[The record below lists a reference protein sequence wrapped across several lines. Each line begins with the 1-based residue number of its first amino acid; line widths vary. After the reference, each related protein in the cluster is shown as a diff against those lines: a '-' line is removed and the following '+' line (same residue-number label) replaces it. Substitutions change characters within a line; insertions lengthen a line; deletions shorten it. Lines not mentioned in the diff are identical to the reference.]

1 MPDGAFSSMMDRHG
15 FIPINHET
23 PKWFPVSAGE
33 VFDANGSPIAGYQR
47 IWREDSGDT
56 IALHTSD
63 YHLVPYQENFSRFDN
78 AIMRSGLD
86 TTDMRVATDM
96 SHNGGRVFRQYLFPA
111 HTKDVGQGDPVA
123 LRIIMFD
130 SYDGSYSFR
139 GTAGF
144 FRFVCANTCVIGDTA
159 IDVRAKH
166 TSNFGERSSRLI
178 EAVVKAADSFNGYV
192 ENMRHWSTVRLS
204 LGNARELLNLMPQG
218 NDSLRDTLFADY
230 ATKHG
235 ENGTAWDLYNVLTSW
250 ATHSNARANRA
261 QVRAQR
267 EDRVLALTN
276 KAAWK
281 ELCNA

>member
-1 MPDGAFSSMMDRHG
+1 MPDGAFTSMMDRHG
-15 FIPINHET
+15 FIPINHAI
-23 PKWFPVSAGE
+23 PKWFPVLAGDVYNQAGE
-33 VFDANGSPIAGYQR
+33 PIAGYQR
-47 IWREDSGDT
+47 IWRDDTGDT
-56 IALHTSD
+56 LALHSSD
-63 YHLVPYQENFSRFDN
+63 YNLVPYEQNFGRFDD

-96 SHNGGRVFRQYLFPA
+96 SHNGGRVFRQYLFPG
-111 HTKDVGQGDPVA
+111 HTKEVGKGDPVA

-130 SYDGSYSFR
+130 SYDGTYSFR

-166 TSNFGERSSRLI
+166 TSNFSERSSRLI
-178 EAVVKAADSFNGYV
+178 EAVVKAAVSFDKEIERMQRWAGT
-192 ENMRHWSTVRLS
+192 HIS
-204 LGNARELLNLMPQG
+204 LANARELLNLMPQG
-218 NDSLRDTLFADY
+218 NDTLRDTLFADF

-235 ENGTAWDLYNVLTSW
+235 DNGTAWDLYNVLTSW
-250 ATHSNARANRA
+250 ATHTGARANIA

-276 KAAWK
+276 KNAWK
-281 ELCNA
+281 DLCDA